1 MFHFRCLKIKT
12 NNVLDKALNIV
23 DSDYKSTFQELLN
36 KEVSFSVH
44 QGNIQT
50 LEIYIH
56 IHGLFLTVKE
66 EVFKLNRT
74 LPYNLRKKNEFYSRV
89 LYSQKIWGNALVQ
102 KLLKREWRNRN
113 RIVQNF
119 FDSTKKVGFL

>member
-89 LYSQKIWGNALVQ
+89 LYSQKI
-102 KLLKREWRNRN
+102 
-113 RIVQNF
+113 
-119 FDSTKKVGFL
+119 